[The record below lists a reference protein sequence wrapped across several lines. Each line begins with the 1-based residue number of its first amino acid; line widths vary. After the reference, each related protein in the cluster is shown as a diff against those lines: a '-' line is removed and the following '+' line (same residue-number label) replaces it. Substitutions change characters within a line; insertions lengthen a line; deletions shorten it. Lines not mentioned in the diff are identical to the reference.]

1 MKENRRNVTENKEI
15 TIDIESMIRDVLRQ
29 WWVIVLVAI
38 AAAAITGSFLKIT
51 YKPQYTA
58 TTTFVVGKSGFSSN
72 AVADNLNSAQ
82 SMTERFSQI
91 ANSNILKK
99 QVCEKLGLKSFDAEV
114 NVSVVESSNLMT
126 LSIKADNPRMA
137 YLLIHG
143 VMDGVTELSGE
154 LMDNI
159 SVRVIQDSVIPVAA
173 SNPLN
178 VRSGMKKSALAAG
191 AVMILLF
198 AFLSYCKDTIKN
210 EDEMNKKVDAR
221 LLGTVY
227 HEKKHKTLLS
237 LKKKKYYSMCID
249 NPGLS
254 FGYVEAIRMLATRV
268 QRALEKEEKKVLMV
282 TSVSENEGKS
292 TIAANLALS
301 LAQEGHAVILVDC
314 DFRKPSQYK
323 IFELPE
329 KEWKGIDLG
338 AILRNREA
346 VKIRKA
352 GMENK
357 LRVIY
362 SVKPHK
368 RMMTQDVTEYLSKIL
383 AALKMKADY
392 IILDSSP
399 MALVAESEV
408 IANLADASLLVVQQD
423 LMEACYINDTID
435 QLNRTNGKVLG
446 CVYNNVRSGFL
457 GKSKEYGHYYG
468 KYGHGYAYSG
478 YGYYDNGKRKSKKPK
493 ESKE

>member
-1 MKENRRNVTENKEI
+1 MQENRKNVADNKGI
-15 TIDIESMIRDVLRQ
+15 AIDIESIIRDVLRQ
-29 WWVIVLVAI
+29 WWVILLVAV
-38 AAAAITGSFLKIT
+38 AAAALTGAYMKMS
-51 YKPQYTA
+51 YEPEYTA

-72 AVADNLNSAQ
+72 TAADNLNSAQ
-82 SMTERFSQI
+82 SMTDRFSQI

-99 QVCEKLGLKSFDAEV
+99 QVCEKLDLKSFDAEV
-114 NVSVVESSNLMT
+114 SVSVVESSNLMT
-126 LSIKADNPRMA
+126 LTVKAGSPRMA

-143 VMDGVTELSGE
+143 VMDGVSELSGE
-154 LMDNI
+154 LMENI
-159 SVRVIQDSVIPVAA
+159 SMRVIQEPVIPVAA
-173 SNPLN
+173 SNSLHLK
-178 VRSGMKKSALAAG
+178 SGMRKAALAAG
-191 AVMILLF
+191 LVMTLLF

-227 HEKKHKTLLS
+227 HEKKRKTVGS
-237 LKKKKYYSMCID
+237 LKNKKHYSLCID

-254 FGYVEAIRMLATRV
+254 FGYVEAVRMLATRV
-268 QRALEKEEKKVLMV
+268 RRELGKDGKKVLMV

-301 LAQEGHAVILVDC
+301 LAQEDHSVILVDC

-338 AILRNREA
+338 TILRNKEM

-352 GMENK
+352 GVENK

-362 SVKPHK
+362 SVKSHR
-368 RMMTQDVTEYLSKIL
+368 RMMTQDVAEYLGKIL
-383 AALKMKADY
+383 AALKLKADY
-392 IILDSSP
+392 IIIDSSP
-399 MALVAESEV
+399 MALVAEGEV
-408 IANLADASLLVVQQD
+408 IANLADASILVVQQD

-457 GKSKEYGHYYG
+457 GKSREYGHYYG
-468 KYGHGYAYSG
+468 KYGHGYAYSR
-478 YGYYDNGKRKSKKPK
+478 YGYYDNGKKKSKQPK
-493 ESKE
+493 E